1 MEMPP
6 DFDQE
11 DTRTDFEFAL
21 FEAITQRNLYKAVIE
36 LQETQQYNLDGLRFL
51 HDKTFQIEEDCPLS
65 AQQEILNYQGERPP
79 RDDWFKVRD
88 LGKFFPPHTAYYSGL
103 EDHELEA
110 AQKAIEQTLPHV
122 MHGLSLDEKIVR
134 LANLYAELDYLH
146 LFNDGNSRVN
156 RMFVWSIAQ
165 SNGINI
171 HFNLLDH
178 QEMYA
183 ARDKAVAQINLQRRA
198 EHLTNLECLYYSNA
212 KEGVEDSIE
221 LLEKSF
227 PDKSLNNLF
236 LKATGNRKEENFIK
250 ISSIKRKK
258 KIKI

>member
-103 EDHELEA
+103 EEHELEA
-110 AQKAIEQTLPHV
+110 AQKAIEQTLPHA
-122 MHGLSLDEKIVR
+122 MQGLSIDEKMER

-165 SNGINI
+165 SNGINLY
-171 HFNLLDH
+171 FNLLEH

-183 ARDKAVAQINLQRRA
+183 ARDKAVAQINLERRA
-198 EHLTNLECLYYSNA
+198 EQLEGLECPYYSNA
-212 KEGVEDSIE
+212 KEGVENSIE

-227 PDKSLNNLF
+227 PEKSLKNL
-236 LKATGNRKEENFIK
+236 LIKALGDRKDENCIEITPSKRKNRIK
-250 ISSIKRKK
+250 I
-258 KIKI
+258 